1 MKLVLSFAIASI
13 TAPLIFAQ
21 SKGGIF
27 EGEVM
32 DKQCAQMQSHE
43 NMMKAEHAGSSKDC
57 TLACVKNGDSF
68 ALLDPTTKKVYPIE
82 DGKKAKEFAGQTVRI
97 TGSYDRDA
105 ETLHIKTIS
114 PAGK

>member
-1 MKLVLSFAIASI
+1 MKLALSFAIAWM

-21 SKGGIF
+21 SKGGVF
-27 EGEVM
+27 EGEIM

-43 NMMKAEHAGSSKDC
+43 NMMNAEHAGTSKEC

-68 ALLDPTTKKVYPIE
+68 ALLDSTTKKVYPIE
-82 DGKKAKEFAGQTVRI
+82 DGKKAKEFAGQQVRI
-97 TGSYDRDA
+97 TGSYDSDS

-114 PAGK
+114 LAGK